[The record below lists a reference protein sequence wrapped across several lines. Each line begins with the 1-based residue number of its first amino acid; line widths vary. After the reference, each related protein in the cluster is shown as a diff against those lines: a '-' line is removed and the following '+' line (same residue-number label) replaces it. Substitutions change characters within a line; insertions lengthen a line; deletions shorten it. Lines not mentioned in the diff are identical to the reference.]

1 MQQGEQQ
8 PAMRICLG
16 ETDLV
21 READFSEDVM
31 TELRAQKLYRL
42 TRQVAGGWGWGKDTL
57 GLGKICTK
65 VLW

>member
-8 PAMRICLG
+8 PTMRICFG

-21 READFSEDVM
+21 RDFSEDVM

-42 TRQVAGGWGWGKDTL
+42 TRQVRGWGGRTL
-57 GLGKICTK
+57 
-65 VLW
+65 

>member
-1 MQQGEQQ
+1 
-8 PAMRICLG
+8 MRICLG

-42 TRQVAGGWGWGKDTL
+42 TRQVAEGGGGRTL
-57 GLGKICTK
+57 
-65 VLW
+65 

>member
-16 ETDLV
+16 ETALV

-42 TRQVAGGWGWGKDTL
+42 TRQVRGWGGKDTL